1 MTPVFNQTTTPP
13 PSLITA
19 PSSAAVKVESEADLD
34 GGDIIEG
41 ARAVMDILAKLL
53 ANFLRACRL
62 QCVSPIRKTHQSKR
76 LPIFGLCSDSLDE
89 SGVTETVIPFPRWV
103 VVPVADD
110 DVV

>member
-13 PSLITA
+13 PPFITA

-41 ARAVMDILAKLL
+41 ARAVMDTLAKLV

-76 LPIFGLCSDSLDE
+76 LSIFSLYSDSLDE
-89 SGVTETVIPFPRWV
+89 SGVSEAV
-103 VVPVADD
+103 VALP
-110 DVV
+110 